1 MLRSNDCR
9 LGRGRHTCV
18 WEIPR
23 ASFPPPCLCDLL
35 ALPSMA
41 ALCVD
46 SSIPFTSFHAAAEE
60 PWCSHPETPAAWR
73 PASCRVLACW
83 LRSRSCEATWQA
95 RRARSRTGGRC
106 TAVRRR
112 TTRRPSI
119 CGASRQVSSLSVMRA
134 VMGVPEGWSGRSGV
148 RRRAG
153 VGARAGPRAP
163 GSRRTGCV
171 HGKVRAPLRSA
182 WTCFCCVARRRP
194 WAPRAP
200 GAVGA
205 VAKPVLYDGL
215 PPVRGE
221 CFGAYGRHAWPSR
234 GLAAVPA
241 LVPDRR
247 G

>member
-1 MLRSNDCR
+1 MYGKFPWLLSR
-9 LGRGRHTCV
+9 LPVCATSSPSPVWQLCALTVRFPSLAFAQPLKNPGAATPKRPRHGGLPPAECWPAGCAAGAARRPGRRGAPGRGL
-18 WEIPR
+18 E
-23 ASFPPPCLCDLL
+23 
-35 ALPSMA
+35 
-41 ALCVD
+41 
-46 SSIPFTSFHAAAEE
+46 AAAQR
-60 PWCSHPETPAAWR
+60 CD
-73 PASCRVLACW
+73 
-83 LRSRSCEATWQA
+83 
-95 RRARSRTGGRC
+95 GGRQGGLRY
-106 TAVRRR
+106 VV
-112 TTRRPSI
+112 PQ
-119 CGASRQVSSLSVMRA
+119 GKFLSVMRA

-205 VAKPVLYDGL
+205 VAKPILYDGL

-234 GLAAVPA
+234 GLVAVQA